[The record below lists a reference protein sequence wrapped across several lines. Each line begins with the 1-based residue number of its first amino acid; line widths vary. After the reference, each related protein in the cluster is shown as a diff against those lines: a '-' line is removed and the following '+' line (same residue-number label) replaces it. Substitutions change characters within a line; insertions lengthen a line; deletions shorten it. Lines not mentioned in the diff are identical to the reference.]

1 MKYNMLI
8 KHRMRAI
15 YMPWVP
21 ALNEENGYTYR
32 NYEDQSTHERIYCT
46 IVVGIV
52 GNIQMLTEQNLQP
65 FSIIRDMSDAAGVP
79 MMEDQWYSVQRSQ
92 PVLGAAGT
100 KTSYRHILAEVDGSV
115 FDVPIDAKPDYPMF
129 DQAPGW

>member
-1 MKYNMLI
+1 MKYNTLI

-15 YMPWVP
+15 YMPWEP
-21 ALNEENGYTYR
+21 QLNEENGYTYR
-32 NYEDQSTHERIYCT
+32 HYDNEDLHERIYCT
-46 IVVGIV
+46 VIVSII
-52 GNIQMLTEQNLQP
+52 GNIELLSEKKLQG
-65 FSIIRDMSDAAGVP
+65 FSIIRDMTDAAGVP

-100 KTSYRHILAEVDGSV
+100 KTSYRHTLAAVDGSI
-115 FDVPIDAKPDYPMF
+115 FGVPIDVPPDYPDF